1 MTYESITQC
10 AGEISGQKVGESWP
24 KRFAKRHPDLK
35 MKKTTGL
42 EKARAK
48 ALNQFAVDGF
58 FDMLTDVIEEYNI
71 LPGNIYNMDE
81 KGIQLGIGARITAMI
96 DSDQKVA
103 YSIEDGN
110 RELVTVIEAIC
121 ADGSVLHPSVI
132 FQGQRR
138 NSEWGRN
145 NPCNARFV
153 ISVRKMPISQIFVS
167 ISVSPNGWTD
177 QELGSAWLKSDFDPA
192 TRDKAA
198 GQYRLLILD
207 GHNSHCTFKFCK
219 YAADNKI
226 IIICLPSHTTHAL
239 QPCDVGAFGPLAQ
252 SWK

>member
-1 MTYESITQC
+1 MSKSIHIIEYLIGGKTRQEAHINEQLLTDAQETILAKWVKVQGRRGIPMTYESVAHC
-10 AGEISGQKVGESWP
+10 ANEISGQKVGESWP
-24 KRFAKRHPDLK
+24 KRFVKRHPELK

-48 ALNQFAVDGF
+48 ALNQFAVNGF
-58 FDMLTDVIEEYNI
+58 FDMLTNVIEEYSI
-71 LPGNIYNMDE
+71 LPENIYNMDE
-81 KGIQLGIGARITAMI
+81 KGIQLGIGAKITAMI

-145 NPCNARFV
+145 NPCNARLSPFRFKRCLV
-153 ISVRKMPISQIFVS
+153 SHKFSTAYLSLRTVGQTKSWALFGWKMI
-167 ISVSPNGWTD
+167 
-177 QELGSAWLKSDFDPA
+177 
-192 TRDKAA
+192 
-198 GQYRLLILD
+198 LILL
-207 GHNSHCTFKFCK
+207 HETK
-219 YAADNKI
+219 
-226 IIICLPSHTTHAL
+226 
-239 QPCDVGAFGPLAQ
+239 QPASIAF
-252 SWK
+252 

>member
-1 MTYESITQC
+1 MTYESVAQC
-10 AGEISGQKVGESWP
+10 ASEISGQRVGGSWP
-24 KRFAKRHPDLK
+24 KRFVKRHPDLK

-48 ALNQFAVDGF
+48 ALNQFAVNRF

-71 LPGNIYNMDE
+71 IPGNIYNMDE

-138 NSEWGRN
+138 NSEWGHN
-145 NPCNARFV
+145 NPCNARLVSFQFSRCLSHK
-153 ISVRKMPISQIFVS
+153 ISTAYLSLRTVGQ
-167 ISVSPNGWTD
+167 T
-177 QELGSAWLKSDFDPA
+177 KSW
-192 TRDKAA
+192 
-198 GQYRLLILD
+198 
-207 GHNSHCTFKFCK
+207 
-219 YAADNKI
+219 
-226 IIICLPSHTTHAL
+226 AL
-239 QPCDVGAFGPLAQ
+239 HG
-252 SWK
+252 